1 MSTSWNTRTSTRKLC
16 KNKAHGYVRA
26 IQWNLHYYYNGVQSW
41 NWYYP
46 HHYSPYISDIKD
58 FQNLDMTFDLGKPFL
73 PFQQLMAIL
82 PSASKRLV
90 PSAYQDLMENE
101 ASPILDYYPKDFN
114 TDLNGKQHDWEAVV
128 LIPFIEEGRLLPA
141 MEERFEKLTEE
152 EKSRNG
158 HSGHLLL
165 EVNHAKVTE
174 LDMDAFR
181 LPVSKIK
188 KGLMEGIKLDVYFP
202 GFPTLKH
209 LDYTGCLKKE
219 SIKVFQALT
228 RNESMVITINN
239 NDERTLRDIST
250 ELLGKSVYV
259 YWPHLL
265 EALVVAVS
273 SRDERH
279 SLEIHKHAKNCE
291 SVSIFKLA
299 STDQEVFDMQV
310 SGIKERYLGRYGVN
324 VGEVDI
330 LVFCKTLTGRKY
342 TCTSKGRITLDK
354 QWAELSVPFAL
365 QSIVKDITEKS
376 PDFEEFKTVEEL
388 FPVGK
393 TCFMIGNPHYG
404 CTGTVVDAKPEN
416 KAGRIM
422 VKFKVPSEPSLDG
435 IIRNERNLCQ
445 VHYMNAHQ
453 MSQQLGVNAQ
463 FVSRITGTV
472 YIQMNSKEAESASL
486 VNVGLH
492 LKFNKTS
499 EEIPGF
505 SKRTN
510 DTWLYSTKCLQV
522 LKDYLAKYLDFVQKI
537 LPFLGQDKIAVEDLY
552 PKGVGKEEVKEVAK
566 WIKEQECT
574 KVPRVKSGAQLLDEG
589 VVQAIEE
596 TVNRA
601 KSTEPPQEVLLDVHP
616 KHLYRPGLQ
625 YGWVPPDMKA
635 TYNLFDRVVNVREN
649 IAVPLGYRGTIIG
662 LLPLEDN
669 EPQMC
674 EVVFDEPF
682 AGGLPLRC
690 SEHHGYRIS
699 TLFLV
704 NLSYG
709 SRGQRSQQLYQVPAR
724 RQQQADS
731 YSAVAGNKVRTGSA
745 QPRAT
750 HASADNGWQDLSPQ
764 RRQAKNRF
772 HHSPNSPFEAQ
783 KSSPAPESSG
793 EGTSDFASLWLGLQ
807 KATAA
812 PMACTL
818 PPAQQA
824 STSSQHQGTPLS
836 LDELFKGARNH
847 EEDNSGTVAPS
858 SASILEDLVKR
869 TKESMGA
876 EPEHFCIGMDGQ
888 KKMPASQLVQ
898 PTPIAVQAQRP
909 NMPLPFGNPPPACHG
924 AGSLGGAV
932 SDAAPLRSVT
942 HSGLLRGKQ
951 PSLDGV
957 T

>member
-1 MSTSWNTRTSTRKLC
+1 
-16 KNKAHGYVRA
+16 
-26 IQWNLHYYYNGVQSW
+26 
-41 NWYYP
+41 
-46 HHYSPYISDIKD
+46 
-58 FQNLDMTFDLGKPFL
+58 
-73 PFQQLMAIL
+73 
-82 PSASKRLV
+82 
-90 PSAYQDLMENE
+90 
-101 ASPILDYYPKDFN
+101 
-114 TDLNGKQHDWEAVV
+114 
-128 LIPFIEEGRLLPA
+128 
-141 MEERFEKLTEE
+141 
-152 EKSRNG
+152 
-158 HSGHLLL
+158 
-165 EVNHAKVTE
+165 
-174 LDMDAFR
+174 
-181 LPVSKIK
+181 
-188 KGLMEGIKLDVYFP
+188 
-202 GFPTLKH
+202 
-209 LDYTGCLKKE
+209 
-219 SIKVFQALT
+219 
-228 RNESMVITINN
+228 
-239 NDERTLRDIST
+239 
-250 ELLGKSVYV
+250 
-259 YWPHLL
+259 
-265 EALVVAVS
+265 
-273 SRDERH
+273 
-279 SLEIHKHAKNCE
+279 
-291 SVSIFKLA
+291 
-299 STDQEVFDMQV
+299 
-310 SGIKERYLGRYGVN
+310 
-324 VGEVDI
+324 
-330 LVFCKTLTGRKY
+330 
-342 TCTSKGRITLDK
+342 
-354 QWAELSVPFAL
+354 
-365 QSIVKDITEKS
+365 
-376 PDFEEFKTVEEL
+376 
-388 FPVGK
+388 
-393 TCFMIGNPHYG
+393 
-404 CTGTVVDAKPEN
+404 
-416 KAGRIM
+416 
-422 VKFKVPSEPSLDG
+422 
-435 IIRNERNLCQ
+435 
-445 VHYMNAHQ
+445 MNAHQ

-472 YIQMNSKEAESASL
+472 YIQMNSREAESASL

-499 EEIPGF
+499 EEIPGY

-522 LKDYLAKYLDFVQKI
+522 LKEYLAKYLDFVQRI
-537 LPFLGQDKIAVEDLY
+537 LPFLGQDKISVEDLY

-574 KVPRVKSGAQLLDEG
+574 KVPRVKSGALLLDEG

-596 TVNRA
+596 TINRA

-625 YGWVPPDMKA
+625 HGWVPPDAKA
-635 TYNLFDRVVNVREN
+635 TYHLFDRVVNVREN
-649 IAVPLGYRGTIIG
+649 ISVPLGYRGTIIG

-750 HASADNGWQDLSPQ
+750 HASVDNGWQDLSPQ
-764 RRQAKNRF
+764 RRQGKNRF

-793 EGTSDFASLWLGLQ
+793 ENTSDFASLWLGLQ

-836 LDELFKGARNH
+836 LDELFKGARNLK
-847 EEDNSGTVAPS
+847 EENSGTVAPS

-898 PTPIAVQAQRP
+898 PTPIAVQPQRP
-909 NMPLPFGNPPPACHG
+909 NLPLPFGNPPPPLCG
-924 AGSLGGAV
+924 AGSLGAQFRMPPPCEASLIPDSFVESNRRLMETLNSMPSEQQTQQPGHGLSWQMPRMPPPFNRAPLYMATSPGKEPYQQRPFFPSPRNIFAPRPTMFLYQQHQQQLHRQPHPDSLLRPQFPARSPHKDRQPAHSGGGRYGEQQSEPCLPRPPV
-932 SDAAPLRSVT
+932 FPEHQLSASASVFVPTQVMRKQPASKSTTATASSSSPKKNKAAAKSTKSPPTKEAPAQKPVDLTQSASAKQQTAKEPEAANVAAPSSAQSSTAKPNPDSSATKSAPASQAAAASNSKPPARRSRLAV
-942 HSGLLRGKQ
+942 KFDYA
-951 PSLDGV
+951 PS
-957 T
+957 